1 MYEIMF
7 KGNNKKK
14 QNHVA
19 WTRVT
24 FSKVA
29 GQHSSM
35 ERHSGVCIVDFEQV
49 DVSWEGSSVTCVR

>member
-19 WTRVT
+19 RTRVT

-29 GQHSSM
+29 G
-35 ERHSGVCIVDFEQV
+35 
-49 DVSWEGSSVTCVR
+49 